1 MVKRIEITIVV
12 FDDYYDEDDIRK
24 IIDEAFNG
32 EQIGYWMIKETQT
45 REVTEEEA
53 EEITGY

>member
-12 FDDYYDEDDIRK
+12 FDDYNDEDDIIK
-24 IIDEAFNG
+24 IIDEAFNK
-32 EQIGYWMIKETQT
+32 EQVGYWMIKETQT

-53 EEITGY
+53 EEITG